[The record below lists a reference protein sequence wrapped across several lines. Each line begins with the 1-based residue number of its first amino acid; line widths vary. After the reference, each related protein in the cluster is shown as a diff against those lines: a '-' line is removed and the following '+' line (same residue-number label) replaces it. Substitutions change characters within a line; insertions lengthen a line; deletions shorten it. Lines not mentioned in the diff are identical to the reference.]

1 MSVNRVSRL
10 AFAVAA
16 FMATPVL
23 AGPAG
28 SGLAF
33 TEEVARKRAV
43 VKVAQADQP
52 CMRQAVAALEADG
65 AVRAVK
71 VDGDVLHVTFKSVTA
86 DRDARVRQEV
96 DKACGAESV
105 VGS

>member
-1 MSVNRVSRL
+1 MVSMSGAFRL
-10 AFAVAA
+10 TVAVAA
-16 FMATPVL
+16 FVATPAL

-33 TEEVARKRAV
+33 TEEVARKRAA
-43 VKVAQADQP
+43 VKVAQADQA
-52 CMRQAVAALEADG
+52 CLSRAVAALEADQ

-71 VDGDVLHVTFKSVTA
+71 VSGDVLHVTFRSAMA

-96 DKACGAESV
+96 NKACGAEVADS
-105 VGS
+105 